1 MRGFMKYACVLALPL
16 LVAAGAAQA
25 QTWPDGGNPSEGA
38 TLYDSCVPCHTLNG
52 NGLAGKSV
60 SDLMDKMKAYQSG
73 TFTDAKLLGMQQV
86 LKPLSDKQLLDLA
99 ADVAAVGFELCFA
112 RSARA
117 DSSAET
123 RHARSL
129 AAEAREQI
137 FQLSQLDLQ
146 FALAASCARGE
157 DIEYQLRV
165 VNDAHVGY
173 VFNIPLL

>member
-25 QTWPDGGNPSEGA
+25 QTWPDGG
-38 TLYDSCVPCHTLNG
+38 LYDSCVPCHTLNG

-99 ADVAAVGFELCFA
+99 AY
-112 RSARA
+112 
-117 DSSAET
+117 
-123 RHARSL
+123 
-129 AAEAREQI
+129 I
-137 FQLSQLDLQ
+137 
-146 FALAASCARGE
+146 
-157 DIEYQLRV
+157 
-165 VNDAHVGY
+165 NKM
-173 VFNIPLL
+173 

>member
-1 MRGFMKYACVLALPL
+1 MKYACVLALPL

-99 ADVAAVGFELCFA
+99 AYINKLLKAAAITAAAFWRPA
-112 RSARA
+112 RR
-117 DSSAET
+117 
-123 RHARSL
+123 RSL
-129 AAEAREQI
+129 SLPGACVTAK
-137 FQLSQLDLQ
+137 
-146 FALAASCARGE
+146 
-157 DIEYQLRV
+157 V
-165 VNDAHVGY
+165 
-173 VFNIPLL
+173 P

>member
-86 LKPLSDKQLLDLA
+86 FHLPLLLKA
-99 ADVAAVGFELCFA
+99 AAITAAAFWRPA
-112 RSARA
+112 RR
-117 DSSAET
+117 
-123 RHARSL
+123 RSL
-129 AAEAREQI
+129 SLPGACVTAK
-137 FQLSQLDLQ
+137 
-146 FALAASCARGE
+146 
-157 DIEYQLRV
+157 V
-165 VNDAHVGY
+165 
-173 VFNIPLL
+173 P

>member
-73 TFTDAKLLGMQQV
+73 TFTDAKLLGRQQV

-99 ADVAAVGFELCFA
+99 AY
-112 RSARA
+112 
-117 DSSAET
+117 
-123 RHARSL
+123 
-129 AAEAREQI
+129 I
-137 FQLSQLDLQ
+137 
-146 FALAASCARGE
+146 
-157 DIEYQLRV
+157 
-165 VNDAHVGY
+165 NMM
-173 VFNIPLL
+173 

>member
-16 LVAAGAAQA
+16 LVAAGG
-25 QTWPDGGNPSEGA
+25 GGNPSEGA

-99 ADVAAVGFELCFA
+99 AY
-112 RSARA
+112 
-117 DSSAET
+117 
-123 RHARSL
+123 
-129 AAEAREQI
+129 I
-137 FQLSQLDLQ
+137 
-146 FALAASCARGE
+146 
-157 DIEYQLRV
+157 
-165 VNDAHVGY
+165 NKM
-173 VFNIPLL
+173 

>member
-25 QTWPDGGNPSEGA
+25 QSEGA

-99 ADVAAVGFELCFA
+99 AY
-112 RSARA
+112 
-117 DSSAET
+117 
-123 RHARSL
+123 
-129 AAEAREQI
+129 I
-137 FQLSQLDLQ
+137 
-146 FALAASCARGE
+146 
-157 DIEYQLRV
+157 
-165 VNDAHVGY
+165 NKM
-173 VFNIPLL
+173 

>member
-86 LKPLSDKQLLDLA
+86 LKPLSTSSFWICGLYQQ
-99 ADVAAVGFELCFA
+99 DVIRKVPPPC
-112 RSARA
+112 S
-117 DSSAET
+117 
-123 RHARSL
+123 
-129 AAEAREQI
+129 
-137 FQLSQLDLQ
+137 
-146 FALAASCARGE
+146 
-157 DIEYQLRV
+157 
-165 VNDAHVGY
+165 
-173 VFNIPLL
+173 

>member
-25 QTWPDGGNPSEGA
+25 QTWSEGA

-99 ADVAAVGFELCFA
+99 AY
-112 RSARA
+112 
-117 DSSAET
+117 
-123 RHARSL
+123 
-129 AAEAREQI
+129 I
-137 FQLSQLDLQ
+137 
-146 FALAASCARGE
+146 
-157 DIEYQLRV
+157 
-165 VNDAHVGY
+165 NKM
-173 VFNIPLL
+173 

>member
-99 ADVAAVGFELCFA
+99 ANVAAVGLELRFA
-112 RSARA
+112 RAACADRRRA
-117 DSSAET
+117 GGKTEHGIRLEDNL
-123 RHARSL
+123 RGNDICRL
-129 AAEAREQI
+129 AAHVLIILCTNDSHNEK
-137 FQLSQLDLQ
+137 
-146 FALAASCARGE
+146 ASKR
-157 DIEYQLRV
+157 L
-165 VNDAHVGY
+165 
-173 VFNIPLL
+173 

>member
-73 TFTDAKLLGMQQV
+73 TFTDAKLLGIE
-86 LKPLSDKQLLDLA
+86 
-99 ADVAAVGFELCFA
+99 AAV
-112 RSARA
+112 R
-117 DSSAET
+117 
-123 RHARSL
+123 
-129 AAEAREQI
+129 Q
-137 FQLSQLDLQ
+137 
-146 FALAASCARGE
+146 AASGSCGL
-157 DIEYQLRV
+157 YQQDV
-165 VNDAHVGY
+165 
-173 VFNIPLL
+173 IPRKKGFTSPCS

>member
-60 SDLMDKMKAYQSG
+60 SDLMDKMKAYQ
-73 TFTDAKLLGMQQV
+73 MQQV

-99 ADVAAVGFELCFA
+99 AY
-112 RSARA
+112 
-117 DSSAET
+117 
-123 RHARSL
+123 
-129 AAEAREQI
+129 I
-137 FQLSQLDLQ
+137 
-146 FALAASCARGE
+146 
-157 DIEYQLRV
+157 
-165 VNDAHVGY
+165 NKM
-173 VFNIPLL
+173 

>member
-86 LKPLSDKQLLDLA
+86 LKPLSTSSFWILRPISTRCNSAKERFHLPLLLKA
-99 ADVAAVGFELCFA
+99 AAITAAAFWRPA
-112 RSARA
+112 RR
-117 DSSAET
+117 
-123 RHARSL
+123 RSL
-129 AAEAREQI
+129 SLPGACVTAK
-137 FQLSQLDLQ
+137 
-146 FALAASCARGE
+146 
-157 DIEYQLRV
+157 V
-165 VNDAHVGY
+165 
-173 VFNIPLL
+173 P